1 LGKLSNVAL
10 AAVQLAVSPNI
21 ALRKVHAL
29 SRLRLALVIPLFAIL
44 GGCNFVVMTPAG
56 DIAAQQRDLVVI
68 STVLMLI
75 IIVPVMALTVF
86 FAWRYRAANK
96 QATYEPDWDHS
107 TGLELVIWAAPL
119 LIIIALGAITWM
131 GTHLLDP
138 YRKLDRIAAGRP
150 VPESARPLEVEVVA
164 LDWKWLFIYPEQ
176 GIATV
181 NELAAPVDR
190 PIHFRIT
197 SSSVMNSFYIPALA
211 GQIYAMPA
219 MQTRLHAVINHPGRY
234 QGFSANYS
242 GAGFSGMRFGFLGLS
257 EGDFEGWVAKA
268 KEAGGTLDRAAYLEL
283 ERPSENVPIRRFAAT
298 EPKLFDAIRNL
309 CVQPG
314 KMCMSEMM
322 ALDARGGLGLA
333 GIHTTLPLAYD
344 KYTRRGGEAAFGAQ
358 PSYIASICTIEEA
371 KAMMALAPADT
382 TPRDL
387 SPMRGLGLP
396 LPALNPRRPQ
406 NFSELLSQARPSN
419 S

>member
-1 LGKLSNVAL
+1 M
-10 AAVQLAVSPNI
+10 
-21 ALRKVHAL
+21 ALRKVGAL
-29 SRLRLALVIPLFAIL
+29 NRLRLAALIPMLAVL
-44 GGCNFVVMTPAG
+44 GGCNLVVMSPAG
-56 DIAAQQRDLVVI
+56 DVAAQQRDLVVI

-75 IIVPVMALTVF
+75 IIIPVMALTVF

-107 TGLELVIWAAPL
+107 TGLELIIWAAPL
-119 LIIIALGAITWM
+119 LIIICLGALTWM

-150 VPESARPLEVEVVA
+150 VPAAMKPLEVEVVA

-176 GIATV
+176 GIAVV
-181 NELAAPVDR
+181 NELAAPLDR

-219 MQTRLHAVINHPGRY
+219 MQTRLHAVINKAGRY

-257 EGDFEGWVAKA
+257 EGDFDAWVAKA

-283 ERPSENVPIRRFAAT
+283 ERPSENVPVKFFAAT
-298 EPKLFDAIRNL
+298 EPSLFDAIRNL

-314 KMCMSEMM
+314 KMCMNEMM
-322 ALDARGGLGLA
+322 ALDAKGGLGLA

-344 KYTRRGGEAAFGAQ
+344 KYTRRGGEAPFGAQ

-371 KAMMALAPADT
+371 KAMLAQAPADT

-387 SPMRGLGLP
+387 TPMRGLGLP
-396 LPALNPRRPQ
+396 LPALTSRRPQ
-406 NFSELLSQARPSN
+406 SFSELLSQARPSN